1 MRNRLFKIESVTEN
15 QVIVK
20 INQKLS
26 LLTRAQEG
34 IPAGIVYVTIGRGY
48 EENYVTNRIVWKDGR
63 VDSYLNQPTP
73 SIQFEDAI
81 DRVYASLFRKVKKFI
96 QYEEHIIMAINTLS
110 SKGIDSIY
118 LDPSYFRNENYWTLR
133 INKYRNISLRIK
145 SDKTNITF
153 NQTEAIEEAKKFM
166 KKLNIDVKDWV
177 VEFGNSFYANP
188 VVCARF

>member
-48 EENYVTNRIVWKDGR
+48 EEHYVTNSIVWKDGR

-73 SIQFEDAI
+73 SIQFEDEI

-177 VEFGNSFYANP
+177 VEFGNSFYGYP

>member
-34 IPAGIVYVTIGRGY
+34 IPVGIVYVTIGRGY
-48 EENYVTNRIVWKDGR
+48 EENYVINSIVWKDGHI
-63 VDSYLNQPTP
+63 DSYMNQPTP
-73 SIQFEDAI
+73 SIKFEDKI
-81 DRVYASLFRKVKKFI
+81 DRVYSTLFRKVKNFI

-118 LDPSYFRNENYWTLR
+118 LDPNYFRNENRWTLR
-133 INKYRNISLRIK
+133 INKYRNLSLRIK

-153 NQTEAIEEAKKFM
+153 NQAEAIEEDKKFM

>member
-1 MRNRLFKIESVTEN
+1 M
-15 QVIVK
+15 
-20 INQKLS
+20 
-26 LLTRAQEG
+26 
-34 IPAGIVYVTIGRGY
+34 TIGRGY
-48 EENYVTNRIVWKDGR
+48 EEDYVTNSIVWKDGR

-73 SIQFEDAI
+73 SIKFEDAI
-81 DRVYASLFRKVKKFI
+81 DRVYASLFRKVKNFI
-96 QYEEHIIMAINTLS
+96 EYEEHIIMAINTLS
-110 SKGIDSIY
+110 SKGINSIY
-118 LDPSYFRNENYWTLR
+118 LDPNYFRNENRWTLR

-177 VEFGNSFYANP
+177 VEFGNNFYANP